1 MENVDMDVLRT
12 VLAWRRAGY
21 GVHLYTV
28 VQTWGS
34 APRQPGAMLALRQD
48 GAVIGSVSGGC
59 IEDDLIDRQA
69 SAGKAGNQTPVR
81 LIGYGL
87 SREEAARFGLPCGG
101 TLRLTEEK
109 IENWDWVEE
118 LVWRCEH
125 QQLTKRVLD
134 IANGDV
140 RLTDA
145 LPQDHF
151 QFDEHQMQTVH
162 GPSWRLMMIGA
173 GQVSRYAADMA
184 LLLGFKVMVCD
195 PRPEFAVEF
204 DDPRVTLVPG
214 MPDDAVQSIKPD
226 ERTVIVTLTHDPR
239 LDDMALMTAL
249 KSRAF
254 YVGALGSKQTTRR
267 RREYLLELGITP
279 QEVSRLHGPIG
290 LHIGSHTP
298 AEIALSLMSQVVALK
313 NGVDDERQPP
323 NFGAFNGEPS
333 RPLGA
338 EEPV

>member
-1 MENVDMDVLRT
+1 MDNVDLDVLRT
-12 VLAWRRAGY
+12 VLAWRRAGH

-34 APRQPGAMLALRQD
+34 APRQPGSMLALRED

-59 IEDDLIDRQA
+59 IEDDLIHRQA
-69 SAGKAGNQTPVR
+69 SEVKAGNQSPVR
-81 LIGYGL
+81 LIAYGL

-109 IENWDWVEE
+109 IDKWDWVEE
-118 LVWRCEH
+118 LVSRCEH
-125 QQLTKRVLD
+125 QQLSKRVVN
-134 IANGDV
+134 ITSGHV
-140 RLTDA
+140 RLTEA
-145 LPQDHF
+145 LPHDRF
-151 QFDEHQMQTVH
+151 QFDEHQMEAVH

-173 GQVSRYAADMA
+173 GQVSRYAAEMA

-214 MPDDAVQSIKPD
+214 MPDDAVEAIKPD

-254 YVGALGSKQTTRR
+254 YVGALGSKQTTTR

-279 QEVSRLHGPIG
+279 QEISRLHGPIG
-290 LHIGSHTP
+290 LYIGSHTP
-298 AEIALSLMSQVVALK
+298 AEIALSLMTQIVALK
-313 NGVDDERQPP
+313 NGV
-323 NFGAFNGEPS
+323 AH
-333 RPLGA
+333 
-338 EEPV
+338 